1 MMAGHNEAF
10 FLAAMQIKSKNGT
23 VQSNG
28 GEEKYFFTFK
38 GRKQLMEP
46 CTHQNTDRC
55 GSSSKPCSG
64 SLHCPQSPAAMHIY
78 TAPCRSLPMEKKN
91 THMATYSS
99 FMMGVHNSIYK
110 NYLFHIN
117 TCIWTHK
124 LWICSRYHRCL
135 RHRIFFLSRPRLSRA
150 ITPATAWYDRQVVAT
165 LLPQLGCGRWQRGL
179 QIARSLRR

>member
-23 VQSNG
+23 IQSNG
-28 GEEKYFFTFK
+28 GEEQYSFTFK

-55 GSSSKPCSG
+55 GSSSKPRSG

-78 TAPCRSLPMEKKN
+78 TVPCRSLPIEKKIP
-91 THMATYSS
+91 MATYSS

-110 NYLFHIN
+110 NCLFHIN

-124 LWICSRYHRCL
+124 LWICGRYHRCL
-135 RHRIFFLSRPRLSRA
+135 RHRIFLSADHASQELLRQPQHDTIVKWWPRCYHSL
-150 ITPATAWYDRQVVAT
+150 PAAVDNEA
-165 LLPQLGCGRWQRGL
+165 CK
-179 QIARSLRR
+179 